1 MVAPLP
7 AGSTGLQRRT
17 LLTVSA
23 STLLVL
29 ATFVTPLATGVRTA
43 AALGTGTGGQAW
55 LLSAMSVGLAAAL
68 LVAGEAADQLGR
80 RRIFTGGLVLLAV
93 GAAVSGLAGSTGV
106 FLVGRL
112 LEGLGGAGV
121 LACSLGLLSAAF
133 PPGPGRANATAA
145 WGASVGAGT
154 GLGGVLTVLLDT
166 GTGWRTTYL
175 VTAVLCLALAAT
187 ARLLLPDLGTRT
199 RRRVD
204 VVGPVLLVAALSLVL
219 VGLVGT
225 RSGFGTAAVV
235 AFLVLGAVL
244 LVVFVLVERRLAEPL
259 VDLTLFRLPGFVG
272 ATVGALVTG
281 AAVVGLMS
289 FLATVVQRA
298 LGESLLAVTLLVLV
312 WSGVSTGT
320 ALAVRFIPGVG
331 GRLLLSL
338 GLGVSAV
345 GLAGLAVLGPDGSSL
360 RVLPGLVVLGVG
372 YGAANAALGREAVAH
387 VPAER
392 AAMGSGANN
401 TARYLGAAV
410 GVTLVVLITV
420 SGAPAGT
427 PAGLTAGWNAAAL
440 SGAALA
446 AAGAVA
452 VLLIRP
458 GGGQRVRRRTSPAP
472 TSSVAAT
479 AALAASDSI
488 DRRPVAASTSTATHS
503 ATAADQTATTATP
516 SAAAIPE

>member
-1 MVAPLP
+1 VVVLAEPVA
-7 AGSTGLQRRT
+7 TGVQRRT
-17 LLTVSA
+17 LLMVAA

-43 AALGTGTGGQAW
+43 ADLGTGAGGQAW

-68 LVAGEAADQLGR
+68 LVAGAAADQLGR
-80 RRIFTGGLVLLAV
+80 RRVFIAGLVLLGL
-93 GAAVSGLAGSTGV
+93 GAAVSAVAGSTGV
-106 FLVGRL
+106 FLSGRL

-133 PPGPGRANATAA
+133 PPGPSRARAA
-145 WGASVGAGT
+145 AVWGASVGAGT

-166 GTGWRTTYL
+166 GTGWRGTYL
-175 VTAVLCLALAAT
+175 LTALLAAVLAGT
-187 ARLLLPDLGTRT
+187 ARLVLPDLGTRT

-204 VVGPVLLVAALSLVL
+204 VAGPVLLVAALSCVL
-219 VGLVGT
+219 VALVGT
-225 RSGFGTAAVV
+225 RSGFGTAAVA
-235 AFLVLGAVL
+235 AFLVLGAGL
-244 LVVFVLVERRLAEPL
+244 LVVFVLVENRLAVPL
-259 VDLTLFRLPGFVG
+259 VDLALFRVPGFVG
-272 ATVGALVTG
+272 ASIGALVTG

-289 FLATVVQRA
+289 FLPTVLQRA
-298 LGESLLAVTLLVLV
+298 LGESLLSVTLLVLA
-312 WSGVSTGT
+312 WSAVSTVT
-320 ALAVRFIPGVG
+320 ALAVRWVPALG
-331 GRLLLSL
+331 GRLLL
-338 GLGVSAV
+338 AI
-345 GLAGLAVLGPDGSSL
+345 GLALSAAGLAALAVLGPDGSGL

-427 PAGLTAGWNAAAL
+427 PAGLTSGWNTAALAGAVL
-440 SGAALA
+440 SGAGAL
-446 AAGAVA
+446 A

-458 GGGQRVRRRTSPAP
+458 RRA
-472 TSSVAAT
+472 
-479 AALAASDSI
+479 
-488 DRRPVAASTSTATHS
+488 
-503 ATAADQTATTATP
+503 
-516 SAAAIPE
+516 

>member
-175 VTAVLCLALAAT
+175 VTAVLGLALAAT

-235 AFLVLGAVL
+235 AFLVLGAML

-331 GRLLLSL
+331 GRLLLGL
-338 GLGVSAV
+338 GLGVTAV

-458 GGGQRVRRRTSPAP
+458 GGGQRVRRRASPAP

-503 ATAADQTATTATP
+503 ATAADHTATTATP

>member
-1 MVAPLP
+1 
-7 AGSTGLQRRT
+7 
-17 LLTVSA
+17 
-23 STLLVL
+23 
-29 ATFVTPLATGVRTA
+29 
-43 AALGTGTGGQAW
+43 
-55 LLSAMSVGLAAAL
+55 
-68 LVAGEAADQLGR
+68 
-80 RRIFTGGLVLLAV
+80 
-93 GAAVSGLAGSTGV
+93 
-106 FLVGRL
+106 
-112 LEGLGGAGV
+112 
-121 LACSLGLLSAAF
+121 
-133 PPGPGRANATAA
+133 
-145 WGASVGAGT
+145 
-154 GLGGVLTVLLDT
+154 
-166 GTGWRTTYL
+166 
-175 VTAVLCLALAAT
+175 
-187 ARLLLPDLGTRT
+187 
-199 RRRVD
+199 
-204 VVGPVLLVAALSLVL
+204 
-219 VGLVGT
+219 
-225 RSGFGTAAVV
+225 
-235 AFLVLGAVL
+235 
-244 LVVFVLVERRLAEPL
+244 
-259 VDLTLFRLPGFVG
+259 
-272 ATVGALVTG
+272 VTG

-289 FLATVVQRA
+289 FPATVVQRA

-312 WSGVSTGT
+312 WSAISTVT

-410 GVTLVVLITV
+410 GVTLVVLISV

-458 GGGQRVRRRTSPAP
+458 GGGRRVRRRTSPVP
-472 TSSVAAT
+472 TSSV
-479 AALAASDSI
+479 
-488 DRRPVAASTSTATHS
+488 
-503 ATAADQTATTATP
+503 TATTATP